1 VASPG
6 QVAAA
11 DRAEPVNTTVIPSMV
26 VLPFQNLSGD
36 PEQEYFA
43 DGVVEDL
50 TTALSKFKSFA
61 VVSRNSAFVYKGRA
75 VDVRQI
81 ARELGVRYVLEGSVK
96 RGGQRLRFTAQLID
110 GVSGAHLWAD
120 HLDGTIEDVFDF
132 QDRLTES
139 VVSII
144 EPQIRVAEIERSR
157 RERPESI
164 AAYDLYLRAL
174 AKIYT
179 FHEEDNA
186 TACALLDDAL
196 RLEPDNGVFL
206 GTAAWA
212 LEHRNSMGWSPIG
225 PDDRERCMELAR
237 RGLVQ
242 ANGDAAV
249 MAHCG
254 LTLLHGREYDIA
266 FGTVERAVQTN
277 PNTCSLS
284 CAPLSVTSRR
294 WHRPGID
301 LPAPCAQAQP
311 RRPDQGWALT
321 AIAHAEIVR
330 DNYAEAA
337 RWAERSLSVDGHFGP
352 THWMPISA
360 NAHLGR
366 MDDARRFLSRYRRIA
381 PGVTVASIRAGQPAL
396 HPDRIEPILD
406 GLRLAGLEEGGSAHA

>member
-1 VASPG
+1 
-6 QVAAA
+6 
-11 DRAEPVNTTVIPSMV
+11 
-26 VLPFQNLSGD
+26 
-36 PEQEYFA
+36 
-43 DGVVEDL
+43 
-50 TTALSKFKSFA
+50 
-61 VVSRNSAFVYKGRA
+61 
-75 VDVRQI
+75 
-81 ARELGVRYVLEGSVK
+81 
-96 RGGQRLRFTAQLID
+96 
-110 GVSGAHLWAD
+110 
-120 HLDGTIEDVFDF
+120 
-132 QDRLTES
+132 

-186 TACALLDDAL
+186 TACALLDEAL

-212 LEHRNSMGWSPIG
+212 LEHRNSMGWPPIG
-225 PDDRERCMELAR
+225 PDDHERCMELAR

-254 LTLLHGREYDIA
+254 LSLLHGREYDIA

-277 PNTCSLS
+277 PNSLLTLV
-284 CAPLSVTSRR
+284 CAAIGHLHVGSIEQALTYLHRALTLS
-294 WHRPGID
+294 PGD
-301 LPAPCAQAQP
+301 PG
-311 RRPDQGWALT
+311 QGWALT

-330 DNYAEAA
+330 GNHAEAA
-337 RWAERSLSVDGHFGP
+337 KWAERSLSVDSHFGP
-352 THWMPISA
+352 THWMLISA

-366 MDDARRFLSRYRRIA
+366 TDDARRFLSRYRRIA

-396 HPDRIEPILD
+396 NPDRIQPILD
-406 GLRLAGLEEGGSAHA
+406 GLRLAGLEEGQSAHA